1 MKNVAV
7 YKNYF
12 TLTGLILVPNGK
24 LLGQQFGD
32 RYPSE
37 EAWKKLKLGGGSS
50 TVGQKNVSIPIGKIR
65 GQDEEGPGICQYL
78 LFMTPNPY

>member
-37 EAWKKLKLGGGSS
+37 EAWKKLNLGGGS
-50 TVGQKNVSIPIGKIR
+50 TNVGQKNVSIPIGKIR
-65 GQDEEGPGICQYL
+65 GQEEEGPGICQYL
-78 LFMTPNPY
+78 LLMIPT